1 MNSMPRKH
9 IPDSLQA
16 SLLAANAGV
25 CCVCKTRGVGTN
37 FHHIDHNN
45 SNNEPKNIAVL
56 CVRDHDAHH
65 RPLKYP
71 ALNHLDLSAEEIR
84 EYKDEWERFVREARQ
99 SHPKM
104 LAVLNVYGTPEYIH
118 SMRLLFQWVSGKIV
132 LERMYHLTDGPFEQW
147 ADLALREAQWLGSA
161 IKLVSIDQPLEIKY
175 CPCCQ
180 TSMANTLDTNVATRL
195 TAPDWSDQSA
205 GALYINP
212 SQPSPAIHIAYR
224 DQAIVT
230 ASLHR
235 CGNYLHFACE
245 KYVERVPIRK
255 HPSVRTQARAI
266 VQKFI
271 NDWTP
276 GKLLIGTGDP
286 DAPELVPHVDL
297 PRVWEQATA

>member
-1 MNSMPRKH
+1 
-9 IPDSLQA
+9 
-16 SLLAANAGV
+16 
-25 CCVCKTRGVGTN
+25 
-37 FHHIDHNN
+37 
-45 SNNEPKNIAVL
+45 
-56 CVRDHDAHH
+56 
-65 RPLKYP
+65 
-71 ALNHLDLSAEEIR
+71 
-84 EYKDEWERFVREARQ
+84 
-99 SHPKM
+99 
-104 LAVLNVYGTPEYIH
+104 
-118 SMRLLFQWVSGKIV
+118 MRLLFQWARGRSVFA
-132 LERMYHLTDGPFEQW
+132 RMYHLTDGRFEQW
-147 ADLALREAQWLGSA
+147 ADRALREVQWLGSA
-161 IKLVSIDQPLEIKY
+161 IQLASIDQPLEINY

-180 TSMANTLDTNVATRL
+180 KSLAHTIDTKVATRL

-205 GALYINP
+205 GALDLNP
-212 SQPSPAIHIAYR
+212 SQPSLAIHIAYR

-245 KYVERVPIRK
+245 KYVERVPLRT

-286 DAPELVPHVDL
+286 DAPEPVPYVDL

>member
-1 MNSMPRKH
+1 MGHSNSGLTLP
-9 IPDSLQA
+9 
-16 SLLAANAGV
+16 
-25 CCVCKTRGVGTN
+25 
-37 FHHIDHNN
+37 
-45 SNNEPKNIAVL
+45 
-56 CVRDHDAHH
+56 
-65 RPLKYP
+65 
-71 ALNHLDLSAEEIR
+71 
-84 EYKDEWERFVREARQ
+84 WERFNG
-99 SHPKM
+99 
-104 LAVLNVYGTPEYIH
+104 L
-118 SMRLLFQWVSGKIV
+118 
-132 LERMYHLTDGPFEQW
+132 GPPLSW
-147 ADLALREAQWLGSA
+147 CALISPSRSNT
-161 IKLVSIDQPLEIKY
+161 VPY

-180 TSMANTLDTNVATRL
+180 TSMANTIDANVATRL

-212 SQPSPAIHIAYR
+212 SQPSLAIHIAYR
-224 DQAIVT
+224 DQAITT

-276 GKLLIGTGDP
+276 GKLLIGTGDR
-286 DAPELVPHVDL
+286 DAPELAPHVDL

>member
-1 MNSMPRKH
+1 MPRKY
-9 IPDSLQA
+9 IPQSLQA
-16 SLLAANAGV
+16 PLLAANAGV

-45 SNNEPKNIAVL
+45 SNNNLKNLAVL

-71 ALNHLDLSAEEIR
+71 ALSHLELSAEEIR
-84 EYKDEWERFVREARQ
+84 RYKDEWEHFVHEARQ
-99 SHPKM
+99 PHPKI

-118 SMRLLFQWVSGKIV
+118 SMRLLFQWVCEKIV

-147 ADLALREAQWLGSA
+147 AELALMEIQWLGSA
-161 IKLVSIDQPLEIKY
+161 LKLVVIDQPLEIEY

-180 TSMANTLDTNVATRL
+180 KSMANRIDINVATRH
-195 TAPDWSDQSA
+195 TTPDWADQSV

-212 SQPSPAIHIAYR
+212 AQASLAIHIAYR
-224 DQAIVT
+224 GQVIVT

-235 CGNYLHFACE
+235 CDKHLHFACD
-245 KYVERVPIRK
+245 KYVERVPICRR
-255 HPSVRTQARAI
+255 PSVRTQARAI

-276 GKLLIGTGDP
+276 GKLLIGTGNP
-286 DAPELVPHVDL
+286 DAPELVPHIDL
-297 PRVWEQATA
+297 QRVWEQATA